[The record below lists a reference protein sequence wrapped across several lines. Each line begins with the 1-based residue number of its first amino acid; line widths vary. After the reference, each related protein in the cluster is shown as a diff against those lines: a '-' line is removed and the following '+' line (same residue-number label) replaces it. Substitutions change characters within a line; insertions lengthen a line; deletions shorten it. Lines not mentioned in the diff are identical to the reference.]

1 MTQTIKNVNGIV
13 KKFRAINAD
22 DNTILVYSVYNEE
35 NAETLYRLVKPHV
48 FYQLCYTHTDAMKI
62 KLLENT
68 KRMYAIENINKI
80 AHYSAKLIGRKNE
93 YP

>member
-1 MTQTIKNVNGIV
+1 MAQTIKNVNGIV

-48 FYQLCYTHTDAMKI
+48 CCSVSNQ
-62 KLLENT
+62 
-68 KRMYAIENINKI
+68 
-80 AHYSAKLIGRKNE
+80 AK
-93 YP
+93 